1 MPHPTLTTTWPT
13 GNDLRRWLGPQAV
26 SMVTDVDLVDD
37 MVADAAAKLY
47 EQIDP
52 GKLPEN
58 PDECPRSLHRAIVI
72 EAARLLFR
80 TQSPH
85 GIAAFG
91 EIAVRLR
98 TADVDVETLLAP
110 YRLDSDP

>member
-1 MPHPTLTTTWPT
+1 MPHPTLTTTWPD
-13 GNDLRRWLGPQAV
+13 GDDLRRWLGPQAV
-26 SMVTDVDLVDD
+26 SALTDEDLVDD
-37 MVADAAAKLY
+37 MVADASAKLY

-52 GKLPEN
+52 GKLPDDV
-58 PDECPRSLHRAIVI
+58 DECPRSVHRAIVI

-91 EIAVRLR
+91 DIAVRLR

-110 YRLDSDP
+110 FRMDLDP